1 MSVVAYWNGSFVEP
15 EEGHLPIDER
25 GHQFGDGVYEVVRVY
40 GGKPFLLDMHL
51 GRLDDSLRLI
61 GIENPHTRD
70 EWARIIYDAIRESHE
85 PEALVYWQV
94 TRGIAPRSHLFPSVA
109 PSVSLT
115 VRPFSPSEATSM
127 TLLALPDER
136 WANVFV
142 KSLNLLP
149 NVLAKE
155 AANRAGAN
163 EALLVRDGR
172 VTEGSSSN
180 VWFVRGAQIITAPA
194 NRFILNG
201 ISRRFTLELTEKLGL
216 SVTERALSWD
226 EISTVDEVFMTG
238 TTIEIMPVSEIMMSA
253 NAQKAL
259 YHLPDVPTGNLM
271 DGGESVK
278 TVWTARTSNRI
289 ARELRKAFL
298 DEVERFRHQAK
309 SVAGR

>member
-15 EEGHLPIDER
+15 TEGLLPIDER

-40 GGKPFLLDMHL
+40 GGNPFLLDMHL
-51 GRLDDSLRLI
+51 SRLNDSLRLI
-61 GIENPHTRD
+61 GIKNPHTNE
-70 EWARIIYDAIRESHE
+70 EWTQLIYDAIRESHE
-85 PEALVYWQV
+85 SEALVYWQV
-94 TRGIAPRSHLFPSVA
+94 TRGIAPRAHLFPGVA

-115 VRPFSPSEATSM
+115 VRPFVAKESTTM
-127 TLLALPDER
+127 NLLALPDER

-155 AANRAGAN
+155 AAKRAGAD

-180 VWFVRGAQIITAPA
+180 AWFVRGAQIITAPP

-201 ISRRFTLELTEKLGL
+201 ISRRFTLQLAEKLGL

-238 TTIEIMPVSEIMMSA
+238 TTIEVMPVSEIRASGA
-253 NAQKAL
+253 GQKAL
-259 YHLPDVPTGNLM
+259 YHLPDYPTGELM
-271 DGGESVK
+271 DESDEVK

-289 ARELRKAFL
+289 ARELRRAFL
-298 DEVERFRHQAK
+298 DEVERFGHQAK